1 MNMWS
6 WRPAWD
12 SLSELQRH
20 MDRLIDFTAVVSRQF
35 WQSWRPYPPYNYY
48 DTPMEFVLIA
58 PLPGMKPEDLD
69 ISVTENTLTI
79 KGERKRSGGVPDETY
94 RRQERWTGKWSRVI
108 PLPEKAESTQVTASL
123 DNGLLMIKMPKVLE
137 NPSRQVPVT
146 VTQTP

>member
-1 MNMWS
+1 
-6 WRPAWD
+6 
-12 SLSELQRH
+12 
-20 MDRLIDFTAVVSRQF
+20 
-35 WQSWRPYPPYNYY
+35 
-48 DTPMEFVLIA
+48 
-58 PLPGMKPEDLD
+58 
-69 ISVTENTLTI
+69 
-79 KGERKRSGGVPDETY
+79 VPDENY